1 MTVPVGP
8 GGPEAADAEPARRES
23 ASSRGDGGPLDRPD
37 PMRLRGFIPVEEL
50 QAVEVAREGT
60 RRRKPRGGTLPGR
73 TLPGS
78 DESWVAGPP
87 PVAADTLGGVDDWE
101 KRVSLFGEA
110 EG

>member
-8 GGPEAADAEPARRES
+8 GGPAAADAEPARRET
-23 ASSRGDGGPLDRPD
+23 ASVHRDGGPLDRPD

-60 RRRKPRGGTLPGR
+60 PSRKPRSGTR
-73 TLPGS
+73 PGS
-78 DESWVAGPP
+78 DDSWVPRPP
-87 PVAADTLGGVDDWE
+87 PVAADTLGGVEDWE